1 VSAPA
6 QPAVIIIKKKIG
18 GHAAHHGGAWKVAYA
33 DFVTAMMAFFLVM
46 WLVAQSPQVKSGV
59 GQYFRDPGA
68 FSEGGRGVLPGS
80 ESGTTGGG
88 QPMGSPLHVAN
99 PNVEEA
105 KRALEKAA
113 EHLRQAIQLKF
124 AAVQERVEI
133 TVTDEGLRIEL
144 REAPNDGFFSS
155 GSAGMKPETEKILAV
170 ISKELSVMPN
180 KIAIE
185 GHTDSL
191 PYGAGNQYTNW
202 ELSSDRANAARRV
215 LERSGVKSKQLEGV
229 RGFADTKL
237 RTPTKPMDAGN
248 RRISIVVRRNDGA

>member
-1 VSAPA
+1 VKIQAD
-6 QPAVIIIKKKIG
+6 QPVIIIKKHG
-18 GHAAHHGGAWKVAYA
+18 RHNHGHHGGAWKVAYA

-46 WLVAQSPQVKSGV
+46 WLVAQAPEVKASV

-88 QPMGSPLHVAN
+88 QPMGSRTQPAN
-99 PNVEEA
+99 PDIQQA
-105 KRALEKAA
+105 KKALERAA

-155 GSAGMKPETEKILAV
+155 GSAAMKPETEKILAV
-170 ISKELSVMPN
+170 ISKELSQMPN
-180 KIAIE
+180 KIAVE

-202 ELSSDRANAARRV
+202 ELSADRANAARRV
-215 LERSGVKSKQLEGV
+215 LERTGVKNQQLEGV
-229 RGFADTKL
+229 RGFADTRL
-237 RTPTKPMDAGN
+237 RTPKKPMDPGN
-248 RRISIVVRRNDGA
+248 RRISIIVRRNDGM